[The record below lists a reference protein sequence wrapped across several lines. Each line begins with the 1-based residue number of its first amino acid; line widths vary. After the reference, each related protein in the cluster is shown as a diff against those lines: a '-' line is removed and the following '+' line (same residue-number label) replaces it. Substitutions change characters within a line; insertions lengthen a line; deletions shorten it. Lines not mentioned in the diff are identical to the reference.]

1 MPTYN
6 LPVDFESRKKGGA
19 RWPVECNGAESWMEG
34 VIQGWTVGGCVLVLV
49 AGIGYRTFCPDDV
62 QIEAGGQ
69 VRAVQP
75 GEKLPEVPEP
85 HPPEFKH
92 PQAVMNSDIA
102 VSGAIPTTTTL
113 PPATPA
119 LSTQTPVVRAEH
131 VEEVGEHAH
140 EEIERPAAN
149 GDAVVHDTGTAAFQ
163 IQEASFSR
171 TSVCPRRILDR
182 GPKKSR
188 FLLCRTFRSSQ
199 SHCSSRRFGGI
210 ESLASGECEP

>member
-1 MPTYN
+1 MACR
-6 LPVDFESRKKGGA
+6 VQWCG
-19 RWPVECNGAESWMEG
+19 SWMEG

-85 HPPEFKH
+85 HPPEFER

-149 GDAVVHDTGTAAFQ
+149 GDAVVHDTGTAAFPDPGSEFFKDFGLPPQ
-163 IQEASFSR
+163 NPGPRPEEIPFS
-171 TSVCPRRILDR
+171 SMSDF
-182 GPKKSR
+182 S
-188 FLLCRTFRSSQ
+188 
-199 SHCSSRRFGGI
+199 
-210 ESLASGECEP
+210 